1 MATAPFRLA
10 GTGSVAISGGF
21 MRKRAINIAAI
32 LVGAALALG
41 PVAVAPASAA
51 PVKYANCTALTK
63 AYPNGVAKVGVR
75 YNRVSGVN
83 RALRYK
89 PYYSTAIYTK
99 NITLDRDKDGIACE
113 RS

>member
-1 MATAPFRLA
+1 L
-10 GTGSVAISGGF
+10 
-21 MRKRAINIAAI
+21 RKLGINIGAI
-32 LVGAALALG
+32 LVGAALVLG

-63 AYPNGVAKVGVR
+63 VYKNGVAKAGVK

-83 RALRYK
+83 RPLKYK

-99 NITLDRDKDGIACE
+99 NLTLDRDKDGIACE